1 MRCMTAIC
9 PAGPPNESAATRN
22 HTQNASRQLTPWD
35 GLASTGAAPANV
47 VSAISFS
54 SAALLAEGLVEV
66 VEHSAAARD
75 PLRVVAIR
83 RADPCDQDADTGRF
97 LAPEFRVLE
106 VDVVHDLADGAER

>member
-1 MRCMTAIC
+1 MRCMTAIW

-22 HTQNASRQLTPWD
+22 HTRNASRQLTPWD

-47 VSAISFS
+47 VSAIGFS

-75 PLRVVAIR
+75 PFGVVAIR
-83 RADPCDQDADTGRF
+83 RADPGDQNADAGR
-97 LAPEFRVLE
+97 LRARTSRP
-106 VDVVHDLADGAER
+106 